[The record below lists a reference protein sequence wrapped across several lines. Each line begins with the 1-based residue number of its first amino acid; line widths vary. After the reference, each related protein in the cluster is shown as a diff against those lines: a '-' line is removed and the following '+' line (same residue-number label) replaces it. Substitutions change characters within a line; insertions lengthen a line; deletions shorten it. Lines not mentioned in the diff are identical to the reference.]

1 MAQRMNQGFLQYLV
15 SLLSFSV
22 SRRSG
27 GKAVIFKTNSIVRVS
42 HTKLAYCIHIYCTVQ
57 YMKK

>member
-1 MAQRMNQGFLQYLV
+1 MAQRMNQGFLQYVDSL

-27 GKAVIFKTNSIVRVS
+27 GLFFG
-42 HTKLAYCIHIYCTVQ
+42 LASVVHS
-57 YMKK
+57 